1 MFFSSDNA
9 GPAHPK
15 VIEAVMAAN
24 TGYAPGYGA
33 DAIMDTVR
41 QQVRDVFEAPEA
53 AVYLV
58 INGTSANA
66 LLLATM
72 SQPWD
77 TIFCADVAHI
87 QEDEC
92 NAPEFYSQAKLT
104 LVPTDDAKMS
114 PDVLR
119 SKIEAEQNRGVHG
132 PQRGPLS
139 ITQVTEK
146 GTIYTLDEIK
156 ALTDIASGFGMKTHM
171 DGARFANA
179 LVALDCSPA
188 EMTWKAGIDTVS
200 FGGTKNGAMGVEACV
215 IFDPDLAWEF
225 ELRRKR
231 GGHLLSKHRFLSAQM
246 QAYLTDGL
254 WLDTARAA
262 NARCAQLAEGLRG
275 HNALTLQYDP
285 QANIIFF
292 DMPRSEH
299 KRMLDGGAFYYVMN
313 GDPNEGD
320 PDALLTG
327 RLVTDWSMTEDGVQQ
342 FIKLLNG

>member
-9 GPAHPK
+9 GPVHPK
-15 VIEAVMAAN
+15 VMDAIMQAN
-24 TGYAPGYGA
+24 ASYAPGYGA
-33 DAIMDTVR
+33 DVFTDAAR
-41 QQVRDVFEAPEA
+41 QQVRDVFEAPDA
-53 AVYLV
+53 AVEFV

-104 LVPTDDAKMS
+104 LVPSVDGKMTPEALRAKIM
-114 PDVLR
+114 
-119 SKIEAEQNRGVHG
+119 AEQNRGVHG

-146 GTIYTLDEIK
+146 GTIYTLDEIR
-156 ALTDIASGFGMKTHM
+156 ALTDVAREFGMKTHL

-179 LVALDCSPA
+179 MVALDCTAA
-188 EMTWKAGIDTVS
+188 EMSWKAGVDTVS

-225 ELRRKR
+225 ALRRKR
-231 GGHLLSKHRFLSAQM
+231 GGHLLSKHRYLSAQM
-246 QAYLTDGL
+246 QGYLTDGL
-254 WLDTARAA
+254 WLETARAA
-262 NARCAQLAEGLRG
+262 NARCTQLAAGIRSHIGL
-275 HNALTLQYDP
+275 TFQCDP

-299 KRMLDGGAFYYVMN
+299 KRMLDGGAFYYVLSGDPQA
-313 GDPNEGD
+313 GDPNE
-320 PDALLTG
+320 LLTG
-327 RLVTDWSMTEDGVQQ
+327 RLVTDWSVTEDVVQQ
-342 FIKLLNG
+342 FIDLLHG